1 MKIETHN
8 IYGIELK
15 ETENGFTFASSAC
28 KLDFKPNGT
37 LRGMTIGDLS
47 LTERSDAK
55 PVAITTG
62 GNYRST
68 IDPTGKNKNWASLTG
83 ENMAHETPDMTLK
96 NARLVRTMLTVE
108 LHLTLDCGKV
118 EIEDI
123 FALKQGEKRPHAE
136 IHGHEQLRRSP
147 HPQKRNAHPPV
158 NPRRHR
164 STPCRRLQTRHNRNR

>member
-1 MKIETHN
+1 MKITTQN

-37 LRGMTIGDLS
+37 LRGMTIGDLA

-68 IDPTGKNKNWASLTG
+68 IDPTGKNKNWADRKS
-83 ENMAHETPDMTLK
+83 
-96 NARLVRTMLTVE
+96 VV
-108 LHLTLDCGKV
+108 
-118 EIEDI
+118 
-123 FALKQGEKRPHAE
+123 
-136 IHGHEQLRRSP
+136 
-147 HPQKRNAHPPV
+147 
-158 NPRRHR
+158 
-164 STPCRRLQTRHNRNR
+164 